1 MIFKNSTPN
10 GKSYPDESRQ
20 SARFDYLNFV
30 SFVIGSAALLATIW
44 IIVPA
49 PFYNVW
55 LFSVL
60 ASEWSFGFGCLAIVG
75 IFCALFSR
83 LKNEKHKWITAFSI
97 NLAALIISL
106 YPFFSAYRAAQP
118 ANVSLSFGEYF
129 SGFKK
134 DDSKIE
140 FSTYQ
145 FAEIDGNKLSAD
157 VYAPPVGTKKNGAG
171 IVVVHG
177 GSWSGGERGDFPQ
190 WNQWLAQ
197 QGYVVFDI
205 DYRLAPQPN
214 WQIATGD
221 VKCAVA
227 WVRQTAAEF
236 GISPDRLALL
246 GRSAGG
252 QLALLAAYS
261 DDDPRL
267 LSSCSENESQTV
279 RAVISFYAPTDLI
292 WGFDNPANRAVIDGR
307 GTLSRFLGGNPHESD
322 EIKNR
327 FQAASPVNQVAE
339 QTPPTLLIHGGQDQL
354 VRSENMYFLADKLN
368 ANRVPHRVIFIPYA
382 QHGFD
387 YNFKG
392 WGAQVVKPQIL
403 EFLRE
408 HTK

>member
-10 GKSYPDESRQ
+10 GKSYPGESRQ
-20 SARFDYLNFV
+20 SERFSYLNFV
-30 SFVIGSAALLATIW
+30 SFVIGSATLVATIW
-44 IIVPA
+44 IIIPA
-49 PFYNVW
+49 PFYNIW

-60 ASEWSFGFGCLAIVG
+60 ASEWSFGFGCFALVG

-83 LKNEKHKWITAFSI
+83 LKNKNRKWITAFSV
-97 NLAALIISL
+97 NFAALLISL
-106 YPFFSAYRAAQP
+106 YPFFSAYQATQS
-118 ANVSLSFGEYF
+118 NVSLSFGEYF

-134 DDSKIE
+134 NDSKIE
-140 FSTYQ
+140 FSTFQ
-145 FAEIDGNKLSAD
+145 FADINGNELNAD
-157 VYAPPVGTKKNGAG
+157 VYAPPVGTNKNGAG
-171 IVVVHG
+171 IIVVHG
-177 GSWSGGERGDFPQ
+177 GSWGGGERGDFPQ
-190 WNQWLAQ
+190 WNRWLAE

-214 WQIATGD
+214 WQAATGD

-227 WVRQTAAEF
+227 RIRHTAAEF

-252 QLALLAAYS
+252 QLSLLAAYS
-261 DDDPRL
+261 KGDPRFPA
-267 LSSCSENESQTV
+267 SCLAAESQTV

-327 FQAASPVNQVAE
+327 FRVASPVNQVTGE
-339 QTPPTLLIHGGQDQL
+339 TPPTLLVHGGHDQL
-354 VRSENMYFLADKLN
+354 VRSENMYFLADKLS